1 MHVSFCHSVVA
12 LLQTAI
18 PGQLPQTAIP
28 GPTQAVRSHVAPLAV
43 QLTVAQEPSSIL
55 SPSSQTVGLD
65 LNTDPQW
72 E

>member
-1 MHVSFCHSVVA
+1 MHVSFCHSAAA

-18 PGQLPQTAIP
+18 LG
-28 GPTQAVRSHVAPLAV
+28 PLAV
-43 QLTVAQEPSSIL
+43 LTVAQEPSSIL

-65 LNTDPQW
+65 LNTDTQW